1 MATLLFYSILIYFLA
16 IYYLYRREK
25 RNTPKIHILKGIR
38 VMEFITQD
46 VINDTIDLLLEVKDT
61 LPADD
66 ASLED
71 QKEFASTLKS
81 NIDYFMKMITME
93 QNRIDEEVLAK
104 AKKNVRFI
112 KPEIHEDGSMIIE
125 ETDKFVAVRINKL
138 KYTKYS
144 NNIIY
149 VIHVDGL
156 HDYSLDKVSLL
167 TEDYKHV
174 LAFSKVIKKV
184 EFCDD
189 EIRIYCH
196 RLMWDGMELAFYK
209 KKKN

>member
-1 MATLLFYSILIYFLA
+1 
-16 IYYLYRREK
+16 
-25 RNTPKIHILKGIR
+25 
-38 VMEFITQD
+38 MEFVTQD
-46 VINDTIDLLLEVKDT
+46 VINNTIDLLLEVKDT
-61 LPADD
+61 LLAED

-71 QKEFASTLKS
+71 QKAFVNNFKS
-81 NIDYFMKMITME
+81 NIDYFMKMIVLE
-93 QNRIDEEVLAK
+93 QNRIDADAMEK
-104 AKKNVRFI
+104 AKKSVRFV
-112 KPEIHEDGSMIIE
+112 KPEIHEDESMIFE
-125 ETDKFVAVRINKL
+125 EASDHVYVRINKL

-156 HDYSLDKVSLL
+156 HAYSLDKVSLL

-189 EIRIYCH
+189 EIRIYCR
-196 RLMWDGMELAFYK
+196 RLLLDGMELAFYK

>member
-1 MATLLFYSILIYFLA
+1 
-16 IYYLYRREK
+16 
-25 RNTPKIHILKGIR
+25 
-38 VMEFITQD
+38 MEFVTQD
-46 VINDTIDLLLEVKDT
+46 VINNTIDLLLEVKDT
-61 LPADD
+61 LPAED

-71 QKEFASTLKS
+71 QKEFVNNFKS
-81 NIDYFMKMITME
+81 NIDYFMKMIVLE
-93 QNRIDEEVLAK
+93 QNRIDADAMEK
-104 AKKNVRFI
+104 AKKSVRFV
-112 KPEIHEDGSMIIE
+112 KPEIHEDESMIFE
-125 ETDKFVAVRINKL
+125 EAPDHVSVRINKL

-156 HDYSLDKVSLL
+156 HAYSLDKVSLL

-196 RLMWDGMELAFYK
+196 RLLWDGMELAFYK